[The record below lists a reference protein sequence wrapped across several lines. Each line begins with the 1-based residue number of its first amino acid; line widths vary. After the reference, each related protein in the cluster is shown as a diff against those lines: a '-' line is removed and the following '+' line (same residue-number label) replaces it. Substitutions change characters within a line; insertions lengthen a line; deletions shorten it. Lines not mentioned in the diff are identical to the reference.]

1 MDIDDALPDE
11 AFVLDAEADAWQ
23 DALRLAGSGLTA
35 AGFTTPA
42 YTDEMIRTV
51 EELGPYIVIAPGIAL
66 AHSRPSPAVLS
77 TGMSLVRL
85 SRAIPFGH
93 PKNDPVWLVIGLAAT
108 DENSHIDVMAALAS
122 ALGRADSLQQ
132 LREAK
137 SPEEIRAVLRPS

>member
-1 MDIDDALPDE
+1 MDIDQALPDA
-11 AFVLDAEADAWQ
+11 AFDLDAEADTWQ
-23 DALRLAGSGLTA
+23 DALRLAGAALSA

-42 YTDEMIRTV
+42 YAEEMIKTV

-66 AHSRPSPAVLS
+66 GHSRPSPAVLS

-85 SRAIPFGH
+85 KEPVPFGH

-122 ALGRADSLQQ
+122 ALGRPDSLQL

-137 SPEEIRAVLRPS
+137 TPEEIRTVLRTS